1 MEAPPESEGHHAAV
15 VPQDQVPELARGQ
28 RRRELEEQLELEA
41 EVQRHLG
48 QAARSSHLPFPVRPS
63 SQRIVCRCAYR

>member
-48 QAARSSHLPFPVRPS
+48 QAARSSHR
-63 SQRIVCRCAYR
+63 